1 MPISLQV
8 PPTPNLYQ
16 KFTSFF
22 SCVCNKKTF
31 PSYNSEWFFWITI
44 SSYCKNIFQKVRLNL
59 SNFHCHHNIV
69 SHAFIAQILF
79 HGPQRNEVLVDIIG
93 CIYASVC
100 LPSSSFSHFLYK
112 LLWALVVMMC
122 YYGFKQLFEIFTIT
136 STWSKQQLPCNN
148 CNTTVALKHKNKHMQ
163 QHMSGPTHVGGHVP
177 RTREHHFWFW
187 RRECD
192 LFWWKVHSLL
202 EAESEG
208 AEQKMRDCFE
218 TLQVD
223 WMFFMITS
231 HQLQCNHPL
240 KLIGPKYF

>member
-1 MPISLQV
+1 M
-8 PPTPNLYQ
+8 
-16 KFTSFF
+16 
-22 SCVCNKKTF
+22 CNKKTF

-44 SSYCKNIFQKVRLNL
+44 STYCKNIFQKVRLNF
-59 SNFHCHHNIV
+59 SNFHRHHNIV

-100 LPSSSFSHFLYK
+100 LLSSSFSHFLYK

-163 QHMSGPTHVGGHVP
+163 HICRGPPTWVATSLGGANAIFGCGGVN
-177 RTREHHFWFW
+177 
-187 RRECD
+187 
-192 LFWWKVHSLL
+192 VI
-202 EAESEG
+202 
-208 AEQKMRDCFE
+208 CFGE
-218 TLQVD
+218 RCTL
-223 WMFFMITS
+223 
-231 HQLQCNHPL
+231 CL
-240 KLIGPKYF
+240 KLNPREQNRKCEIVLRRFR